1 MITINGYLHRQEM
14 CDLIRRSMYG
24 NVRSGD
30 GDLIARLVHF
40 NQVFVSRYLHHFAT
54 RLFRELHGA
63 DLRWEWI
70 SRKGEIK
77 DALVRRPP
85 HGNPRIAELI
95 GDYAAHPGRFYRDTP
110 CQTMMFFRRRDAEDD
125 YLGSWRIKRIRRL
138 AEKVA
143 RRIIDWIFDAIKS
156 KAETLADGRAA
167 RLSIPRE
174 YLLSSPEEMLDEFL
188 AAEKRFIDDLQ
199 QQREIEGTTALVI
212 NDVAGVKVVLEEG
225 EQERLR
231 AVLAGMEHCRVVE
244 EERHQGRYNAVNLV
258 VCIEPPREELLRGAL
273 PASVHAVMANRG
285 VLPEQV
291 DRDFADFVLAGE
303 KDVYLEIIVSS
314 YQEMLESEIGRC
326 MHEDRIIAQ
335 RLRQQYRGH
344 LAKNV
349 EYLIRYLFL
358 FSLSHQRELTDLPV
372 KLWDRYLPDYF
383 DGIIAGLF
391 QIPPGDF

>member
-291 DRDFADFVLAGE
+291 DRDFADFVQPG
-303 KDVYLEIIVSS
+303 KRMSIWRSS
-314 YQEMLESEIGRC
+314 FPATRKCWKARSGGVC
-326 MHEDRIIAQ
+326 MRTGSSPSASGSSTGGTWPKMSSI
-335 RLRQQYRGH
+335 
-344 LAKNV
+344 
-349 EYLIRYLFL
+349 
-358 FSLSHQRELTDLPV
+358 
-372 KLWDRYLPDYF
+372 
-383 DGIIAGLF
+383 
-391 QIPPGDF
+391 